1 MPSSSRPW
9 APACALALV
18 LSVAPSAAR
27 AATFVVTTTLDFPRH
42 PSADAC
48 DCRSTARTGACTLR
62 AAVQTANACPG
73 ADVVRLGT
81 ATYLLSQSGTFEDA
95 GQTGDLDVHEEL
107 TIVGEGIERTFIDA
121 SDETLLKRFSETRRK
136 HPLST
141 VDFALADAIERE
153 RVLLDPLTRRADLRL
168 DTTHMNVHQLR
179 NTIREL
185 VSGRA
190 VGTMALQL
198 RSFGFK
204 NGVPADADFVFDM
217 RALPNPYWE
226 MELRDLSGRDG
237 PVREYLEASP
247 LVGEMVADITRF
259 LDAWVPRF
267 EAVNR
272 SYLTV
277 AFGCTGGRHRS
288 VYMVETVARHF
299 AAQGRKAVVSHRDS

>member
-1 MPSSSRPW
+1 MDDGHRFLIISGLSG
-9 APACALALV
+9 AGKTVALHAL
-18 LSVAPSAAR
+18 
-27 AATFVVTTTLDFPRH
+27 
-42 PSADAC
+42 
-48 DCRSTARTGACTLR
+48 
-62 AAVQTANACPG
+62 
-73 ADVVRLGT
+73 
-81 ATYLLSQSGTFEDA
+81 EDA
-95 GQTGDLDVHEEL
+95 GFYCVDNLPVGILETFATHLEGHDLPHFDRVAVGVDARNLPSAIAQLPATLDNLARAGVAAEL
-107 TIVGEGIERTFIDA
+107 LFIDA

-141 VDFALADAIERE
+141 EEFALADAIERE
-153 RVLLDPLTRRADLRL
+153 RILLDPLTRRADLRL

-185 VSGRA
+185 VTGRT

-198 RSFGFK
+198 QSFGFK

-226 MELRDLSGRDG
+226 MDLRDLSGRDG
-237 PVREYLEASP
+237 PVRAFLEASP
-247 LVGEMVADITRF
+247 LVREMVTDVTVY

-299 AAQGRKAVVSHRDS
+299 AARGRKAVISHRDT